1 MSIMEKRAESG
12 TRNKQGKAMDEK
24 TAYKSFS
31 FFRPRGANMR
41 SEIRVIKLI
50 MAGWLIAIVGLQV
63 YVYSLEVNYSELLL
77 DELTFFN
84 LPIHFWLT
92 GQFLPLWFIILCVLF
107 NFWMDRHAA
116 NAGSLDGSIR
126 FRLKPTGEEE
136 E

>member
-1 MSIMEKRAESG
+1 
-12 TRNKQGKAMDEK
+12 MDEK
-24 TAYKSFS
+24 TTLKSFS

-50 MAGWLIAIVGLQV
+50 LVGWLIAIVGIQI
-63 YVYSLEVNYSELLL
+63 YVYLLEVNYSAILL
-77 DELTFFN
+77 DEGTFFN

-92 GQFLPLWFIILCVLF
+92 GQLLPLWFIILCGVF

-126 FRLKPTGEEE
+126 FRLKPTDEEDE
-136 E
+136 